1 MKRPVVTVLSAAGI
15 VCGMFLAMTS
25 LNAAP
30 EKTKVLRHVVLLKF
44 KSDATKEQVQ
54 AIVDALGELPMKID
68 AIAGYEHGL
77 NNSKEG
83 RSKGFT
89 HCFTITF
96 KDEAG
101 RDKYLPHPAHNEFV
115 QKALPLIEDV
125 LVVDY
130 FADVE
135 KAN

>member
-1 MKRPVVTVLSAAGI
+1 M
-15 VCGMFLAMTS
+15 
-25 LNAAP
+25 
-30 EKTKVLRHVVLLKF
+30 LRHVVLFKF
-44 KSDATKEQVQ
+44 KEDATKEQVQ
-54 AIVDALGELPMKID
+54 EIVDALAELPKKID
-68 AIAGYEHGL
+68 TIVDFEHGL
-77 NNSKEG
+77 NNSSEG

-89 HCFTITF
+89 HCFLITF

-130 FADVE
+130 FTDG
-135 KAN
+135 K